1 MICLHAELPG
11 LLVVDIDLNHLV
23 IRVGVQ
29 HHSWLLEDL
38 NFGIG
43 PDWILLHGFL
53 GVVETVRPSPLAQSL
68 LLLRIVFVVGDDHG
82 VLRNVSLRNVS
93 LVGDL
98 NEVLLIRKEVS
109 EILTNLIVVLDFYR
123 KVDER
128 HIWSLEPVGES
139 SPVVALI
146 VGLGAGWNYVP
157 GGSGGGPPSGC
168 RGLGETW
175 SRGSIDWNKMTMKF
189 L

>member
-1 MICLHAELPG
+1 M
-11 LLVVDIDLNHLV
+11 
-23 IRVGVQ
+23 
-29 HHSWLLEDL
+29 
-38 NFGIG
+38 
-43 PDWILLHGFL
+43 
-53 GVVETVRPSPLAQSL
+53 
-68 LLLRIVFVVGDDHG
+68 
-82 VLRNVSLRNVS
+82 RNVSLRNVS

-157 GGSGGGPPSGC
+157 GGSGGG
-168 RGLGETW
+168 T
-175 SRGSIDWNKMTMKF
+175 T
-189 L
+189 